1 MGHPGSIP
9 GSERSPCRKKWQST
23 PVFLPGE
30 SHGWRSPAGYSPRG
44 RKELDMTEQLHFH
57 FIFTTRYI
65 HNCVSFPLWPSCV
78 ILSGAIIN
86 CPLLFP
92 ISILDPSNLGDS
104 SSRVVYFCL
113 FILFMGF
120 SRQEYW
126 SRLPFPSPGDLPDPG
141 IEPRTSDCW

>member
-1 MGHPGSIP
+1 MGDQGSIS
-9 GSERSPCRKKWQST
+9 GSGRFQGRRKWKPT

-30 SHGWRSPAGYSPRG
+30 SHGRRSLVGYNPRG
-44 RKELDMTEQLHFH
+44 CKESDTTERLHFH
-57 FIFTTRYI
+57 FTFTTRYI
-65 HNCVSFPLWPSCV
+65 HNCVSFPLWPSCF

-120 SRQEYW
+120 LQQVYQSE
-126 SRLPFPSPGDLPDPG
+126 LPFPSLVNH
-141 IEPRTSDCW
+141 I